1 LLGLEDILNCYFGKL
16 IARYNSAKD
25 SLTALLAS
33 DTEIGDN
40 EIADADRELS
50 AAFEAIM
57 QAEVRDTWQVQARI
71 RFMTEQI
78 NERCE
83 NQEIIKRLT
92 RRVLDDVSEV
102 STEKDPNYVNL
113 LYRSG

>member
-1 LLGLEDILNCYFGKL
+1 MNCYFGKL
-16 IARYNSAKD
+16 IARYNTAKD

-33 DTEIGDN
+33 DTEIGDD
-40 EIADADRELS
+40 EIADADRELNT
-50 AAFEAIM
+50 AFEAIM

-78 NERCE
+78 DERCE

-92 RRVLDDVSEV
+92 RRVLADISDVY
-102 STEKDPNYVNL
+102 TEKDPNYVNL
-113 LYRSG
+113 LYQSR